1 MPPPPSSFSVST
13 LNHVLTPIHRESM
26 QSCNTDVGLSPQ
38 CSKGFFF
45 APSQLSVQT
54 LTVSVQLQCAIACI
68 SSCAHFK
75 HPKHWQPYNC
85 LDTQKYCTDILH
97 TLIGMGSAAL
107 AATVPYPGKM
117 TRISR
122 KGQRSNT
129 YLLFT
134 DQATGMYVRKVP
146 VTRDT
151 QLLFSST

>member
-75 HPKHWQPYNC
+75 HPKLWQPYNC

-107 AATVPYPGKM
+107 AAAVPYEGKA
-117 TRISR
+117 I
-122 KGQRSNT
+122 
-129 YLLFT
+129 
-134 DQATGMYVRKVP
+134 
-146 VTRDT
+146 
-151 QLLFSST
+151 